1 MEDIRFWVSLHP
13 AHSVILYIRLG
24 EGGESGLEDRAGATG
39 CVPLFNLSGD
49 GSPERSREATPPSVG
64 VVLVGHVARARVSV
78 CPILVMGADCISN
91 SGWFIPSLE
100 CMLFRAEPLL
110 LDLACGISIT
120 PVVSGS
126 LHFLKAFGARPD
138 HRSQI

>member
-13 AHSVILYIRLG
+13 AHFVILYIRLG

-39 CVPLFNLSGD
+39 CVPLFSLPGD
-49 GSPERSREATPPSVG
+49 GSPERSRKATPPAVG
-64 VVLVGHVARARVSV
+64 VVLVGHVVRTGVSA
-78 CPILVMGADCISN
+78 CSILAMGADCISD

-100 CMLFRAEPLL
+100 CMLFRAKSFL
-110 LDLACGISIT
+110 LDVACGISIT

-126 LHFLKAFGARPD
+126 LHSLKAFGE
-138 HRSQI
+138 